1 MTEFNKLKSM
11 NAITSQ
17 KEENVF
23 KTKSWIFQIGLVS
36 SAILLFIGLDRSNG
50 DSFMVAFGLLTLVLT
65 LNTESSRKIEI
76 LKQLLK
82 ENAQPIS

>member
-1 MTEFNKLKSM
+1 M
-11 NAITSQ
+11 NAIASQ

-23 KTKSWIFQIGLVS
+23 KTDSWIFQIGLVS

-50 DSFMVAFGLLTLVLT
+50 DSFLIAFGLLNLVLT
-65 LNTESSRKIEI
+65 LNMESSRKIEI

-82 ENAQPIS
+82 ESAQPIS

>member
-1 MTEFNKLKSM
+1 M

-23 KTKSWIFQIGLVS
+23 KTDGWIFQIGLVT
-36 SAILLFIGLDRSNG
+36 AALLIFIGLDRSNG
-50 DSFMVAFGLLTLVLT
+50 DSFLVAFGLLTLVLT
-65 LNTESSRKIEI
+65 LDRESSRKIEI

-82 ENAQPIS
+82 EKAQPIS